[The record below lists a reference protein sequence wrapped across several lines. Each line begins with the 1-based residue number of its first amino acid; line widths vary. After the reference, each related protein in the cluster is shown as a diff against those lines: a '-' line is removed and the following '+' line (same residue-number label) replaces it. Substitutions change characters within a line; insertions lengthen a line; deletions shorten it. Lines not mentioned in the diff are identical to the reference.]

1 VDETQELKLLTGQH
15 LVFPGRLTRQSH
27 CRAGAG
33 QKQIMNE
40 HYLFDMCSA
49 TT

>member
-1 VDETQELKLLTGQH
+1 
-15 LVFPGRLTRQSH
+15 LVIIIKV
-27 CRAGAG
+27 

-40 HYLFDMCSA
+40 HYLFHMCSA

>member
-1 VDETQELKLLTGQH
+1 VSELELLGSVRLPLSVLKL
-15 LVFPGRLTRQSH
+15 
-27 CRAGAG
+27 